1 MIKRILGISS
11 VALLVA
17 ACDMAMSTGSVELT
31 WEYPNP
37 PADHIAFNVYEVT
50 CDGDVTGDMD
60 ETLKGEPRMLDAQ
73 CSTGWVIPDSP
84 LAQLGPDVLTYSMS
98 GVDEG
103 WHYWAV
109 TSLDDSGLESGLSN
123 VGGKDVMDEIAPA
136 APTNLIVE

>member
-1 MIKRILGISS
+1 MIKRILGIST

-31 WEYPNP
+31 WTYDNP

-50 CDGDVTGDMD
+50 CEGEVTGTMD
-60 ETLKGEPRMLDAQ
+60 ETIKGEPRMLDAQ
-73 CSTGWVIPDSP
+73 CSTGWSIPDSP
-84 LAQLGPDVLTYSMS
+84 LAQLPTDARSYSMS
-98 GVDEG
+98 GVIEG

-109 TSLDDSGLESGLSN
+109 TALDDSGLESGLSN
-123 VGGKDVMDEIAPA
+123 VGGKDVMDEIAPL